1 MKKGKKLFAALS
13 LAAIMGIAAAGYS
26 SISAQASAAA
36 VITLPGAP
44 KIADILSEQGGYYKV
59 SAKSNGK
66 TVQGYVKKEYV
77 HTIK

>member
-36 VITLPGAP
+36 VINLPGAP

-66 TVQGYVKKEYV
+66 TIQGYVNKEYARP
-77 HTIK
+77 IQ

>member
-1 MKKGKKLFAALS
+1 MKKSKKSFAALS
-13 LAAIMGIAAAGYS
+13 IAAIIGIAAAVYP
-26 SISAQASAAA
+26 SISTQASAAA

-77 HTIK
+77 RTIQ

>member
-13 LAAIMGIAAAGYS
+13 LAAVMGIVGYS
-26 SISAQASAAA
+26 SINAQASAAA

-77 HTIK
+77 HAIK